1 MYMYCF
7 LFDTYPKHSHVPICK
22 AMLFWIGPL
31 RFENANLPV
40 NTAKENTKKSFEVKF
55 LYKSSLL
62 LQRNRRFLRDCAVPS
77 NFLLL
82 VSSAHFDKSFV
93 TLVQIYFRAPSLILI
108 IFSKRVRLN
117 LMKISEVVWH
127 EQRTFSLEAHCIVT
141 NTIHSCK

>member
-7 LFDTYPKHSHVPICK
+7 LYDTYIPSIHTDQFAKQCYFG
-22 AMLFWIGPL
+22 L
-31 RFENANLPV
+31 ANLPV
-40 NTAKENTKKSFEVKF
+40 NTAKENTKKSFKVKF

-62 LQRNRRFLRDCAVPS
+62 LQRNRRFLHDCVVPS

-93 TLVQIYFRAPSLILI
+93 ALVQIYFRAPSLILI
-108 IFSKRVRLN
+108 IFSKRVVLN